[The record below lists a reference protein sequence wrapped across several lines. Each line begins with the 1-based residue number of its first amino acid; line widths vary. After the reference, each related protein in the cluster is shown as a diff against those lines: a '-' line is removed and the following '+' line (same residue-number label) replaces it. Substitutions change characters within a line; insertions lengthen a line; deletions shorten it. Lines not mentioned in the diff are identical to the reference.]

1 MVFVL
6 VSRTL
11 LARGDRDLRNYQA
24 SDQDAYRSGS
34 LKVAILPCAS
44 LTPGRTWEHFQDTP
58 GLRPLPGR
66 GIYLCHDLPLGR
78 RMKTTKRSILIVEDN
93 VQLAICLE
101 MLLEA
106 HDFEV
111 CRTSDVAGGLEYIK
125 LMDFDVILCDFVMP
139 GLTGDLLYA
148 AAATLK
154 PHLLDRFI
162 FMSGHSDE
170 QKWVQFATTTNRPV
184 FWKPFAVGE
193 LLQTIENVAQ
203 SNRLTGMR
211 TQVDA
216 ACCAGGDVSAG
227 GARSTLSNSHA
238 NLQAGGRSS
247 TRAVLVG

>member
-1 MVFVL
+1 M
-6 VSRTL
+6 SRP
-11 LARGDRDLRNYQA
+11 R
-24 SDQDAYRSGS
+24 
-34 LKVAILPCAS
+34 
-44 LTPGRTWEHFQDTP
+44 
-58 GLRPLPGR
+58 
-66 GIYLCHDLPLGR
+66 
-78 RMKTTKRSILIVEDN
+78 TTKRSILIVEDN
-93 VQLAICLE
+93 VQLATCLE

-106 HDFEV
+106 HAFEV
-111 CRTSDVAGGLEYIK
+111 CRTSDVPGGLEYIK
-125 LMDFDVILCDFVMP
+125 LIDFDVILCDFVMP

-148 AAATLK
+148 EAATLK

-170 QKWVQFATTTNRPV
+170 QKWVRFATTTNRPV

-227 GARSTLSNSHA
+227 GARSTSSSSHA
-238 NLQAGGRSS
+238 NLQADGRSS